1 MHLVWNGALRG
12 VPAVGVAPYRA
23 RGPGAR
29 RSLAI
34 GEGVLVVRGMLWD
47 GVCHCGPRMPE
58 LWVFCVLWGSAG
70 AIGAKGAS
78 PPCVKKRR
86 MKSPQNSGNSRADMC
101 HCARRCM
108 GMCVCCFSS
117 RCKIAQN
124 NYIEHI
130 FWRVTGCM
138 S

>member
-1 MHLVWNGALRG
+1 MHLGWNGALRG

-34 GEGVLVVRGMLWD
+34 GEGILVVRGMLWD

-78 PPCVKKRR
+78 PPLREKAAYEIAAEQRQFAGRYVSLRQAMYGDVCLLFFKPLQD
-86 MKSPQNSGNSRADMC
+86 SP
-101 HCARRCM
+101 
-108 GMCVCCFSS
+108 
-117 RCKIAQN
+117 K
-124 NYIEHI
+124 
-130 FWRVTGCM
+130 
-138 S
+138 